1 MTQNTN
7 EVEEI
12 SEDIRLAL
20 LEIEEIMWK
29 RLIKTEPT
37 GIELAVCLDIS
48 NRQRKGIAKYGTT
61 VAANPLELKQWLQ
74 HAYEETLDKAVYLK
88 RAIAELEKERI

>member
-20 LEIEEIMWK
+20 LEIEEIMKK
-29 RLIKTEPT
+29 RLITDQPT
-37 GIELAVCLDIS
+37 GIELAVL
-48 NRQRKGIAKYGTT
+48 
-61 VAANPLELKQWLQ
+61 
-74 HAYEETLDKAVYLK
+74 
-88 RAIAELEKERI
+88 